1 MRLLLLAAVALTF
14 LLPARASAGGYAV
27 TACSGPE
34 NGSWT
39 EWEPSPFATAYVAC
53 PGGRIDVARPAS
65 GEGMVVRNVAGPG
78 HAPAGTAAALAFD
91 APAGTTIAGIDF
103 DADLVT
109 NPGWS
114 AGVYDATR
122 RAWLWCGAHCATT
135 VGQWV
140 HQEIRG
146 LASRRIEARLRCDAA
161 RCRRDVRRRGF
172 IALRDV
178 RVLLDDPAPPRL
190 GACPRRARARGR
202 GWLRGAPGP
211 RVRRRGRERHPARPG
226 RARRRADPRRR
237 PPVRLHA
244 AGALRRRGHGRALRH
259 PDVGRRRAPP
269 AARRGG
275 RGRELELGRAPR
287 AGRQHRRRPSRPRR
301 STAAPRG
308 GRSGRA
314 RCASRSRPARRR
326 RSSARGCGSAARA
339 GAAPTAARRCRAR
352 ARVSPRPT
360 GPARTRV
367 RVALEDAA
375 GNVGPAAPPLTLRFD
390 DRPPGAPDVSAA
402 DAWRND
408 AALPLAAEGE
418 PPVSGVAGFRVRIGG
433 RVAVVPA
440 SLPLGELPEGGTPVE
455 VRAVSGAGLEST
467 AVRTVLRLDRTAPS
481 VAAAGAPA
489 PGTWSRVPVRI
500 GLRGRDQAGLA
511 GMRSLGWRIDGGA
524 EVVAAGDEAAIE
536 LGADGRHRIAYRAT
550 DAAGNRSAPQ
560 TLPVDVDR
568 TPPETVAFEAP
579 DPADP
584 RAVRVVVADATSG
597 VAGGRIELRRLSAT
611 GTPLPAAG
619 RAAPPAWRRLPTS
632 STGGRL
638 TALVDDAALA
648 AGGYELRAV
657 VADAA
662 GNEAVGTRRVDG
674 APATLRLP
682 LRRRTRLDVR
692 RAGRLLHARLTAGG
706 VPLADRAVTVTE
718 RLRGRDRRRP
728 VCGRRTVIVAAA
740 AACALSTDRA
750 GRLDVRLPAGPSRT
764 LSVAFAG
771 DALLLPARG
780 RAVVRT
786 AARAR
791 LRVTPGAA
799 RAGGTVVFAGRL
811 LGGHVPRGGK
821 LVELQALVGTRLA
834 DVRDGPH
841 RPPRTP
847 PPPVPLRRLEPRP
860 HVSRAPPRA
869 ARGGLSVRGRAEPP
883 GGDPRAVRQAATCP
897 VDERVRRY
905 DPSAMP
911 RGGLQA
917 TDELLA
923 YLGRYGARTDEV
935 LERVRTETQ
944 QMPSAQMQ
952 VSADQGALIELLVR
966 LIGAKDALEVG
977 TFTGYSAICIARGLA
992 DGGRLTCLELDDER
1006 AGIARRNLD
1015 AAGVADRVEILVGP
1029 AGESLEAMAA
1039 VPAYDFAF
1047 IDADKTGYPE
1057 YYELVLP
1064 RMRHG
1069 GLVLLDNMLQGG
1081 SVVDARD
1088 RQREGHR
1095 CAEPPHP
1102 RGRPRRHGDD
1112 DQRRRP
1118 DVRPRALS
1126 ARYAA
1131 APADRGARSAAPRR
1145 PAAGPGRSP
1154 GPCRSAGRRAPRAG
1168 PGARSPRPRR

>member
-1 MRLLLLAAVALTF
+1 MRLLLLATVALIL

-53 PGGRIDVARPAS
+53 PGGRIDVARPGS

-78 HAPAGTAAALAFD
+78 HAPAGTTAALVFD
-91 APAGTTIAGIDF
+91 APPGTTIAGIDF

-140 HQEIRG
+140 HQELRG

-178 RVLLDDPAPPRL
+178 RVLLDDPEPPRL
-190 GACPRRARARGR
+190 GAARG
-202 GWLRGAPGP
+202 GLAHAGAAWLRGLQDLAFDAADASGIR
-211 RVRRRGRERHPARPG
+211 RVRVELDGAPILDDARPC
-226 RARRRADPRRR
+226 DFTR
-237 PPVRLHA
+237 PVP
-244 AGALRRRGHGRALRH
+244 
-259 PDVGRRRAPP
+259 
-269 AARRGG
+269 
-275 RGRELELGRAPR
+275 
-287 AGRQHRRRPSRPRR
+287 
-301 STAAPRG
+301 
-308 GRSGRA
+308 
-314 RCASRSRPARRR
+314 C
-326 RSSARGCGSAARA
+326 A
-339 GAAPTAARRCRAR
+339 GAATATRFDTRTWADGEHRLRLGAEDAGGSWSWAERRVRVDNAAPPEPAPALDGGAAWRPERTRTLRIPLPPGQAAPVVRARLRICRAGGRCSDAR
-352 ARVSPRPT
+352 AALLGASARLTVPD
-360 GPARTRV
+360 GPGTYAV

-375 GNVGPAAPPLTLRFD
+375 GNVGAAAPPLTLRFD

-481 VAAAGAPA
+481 VAATGAPA
-489 PGTWSRVPVRI
+489 AGTWSRQPVRV

-511 GMRSLGWRIDGGA
+511 GVRSLGWRIDGGA
-524 EVVAAGDEAAIE
+524 EAVAAGDEAAIE

-560 TLPVDVDR
+560 TLSVDVDR

-584 RAVRVVVADATSG
+584 RAVRVAVADATSG
-597 VAGGRIELRRLSAT
+597 VAGGRIELRRVTAS
-611 GTPLPAAG
+611 
-619 RAAPPAWRRLPTS
+619 PAWRRLATTLAGS
-632 STGGRL
+632 RL
-638 TALVDDAALA
+638 TALVDDAVLA
-648 AGGYELRAV
+648 AGTYELRAV

-662 GNEAVGTRRVDG
+662 GNETAGTRRIDG

-692 RAGRLLHARLTAGG
+692 RTGHLLRARLTAGG
-706 VPLADRAVTVTE
+706 VALADRAVTLTQ

-740 AACALSTDRA
+740 AACALSTDGA

-786 AARAR
+786 RARAR
-791 LRVTPGAA
+791 LRVTPGAV

-821 LVELQALVGTRLA
+821 LVELQALVGTGWRTFA
-834 DVRDGPH
+834 TVRTD
-841 RPPRTP
+841 R
-847 PPPVPLRRLEPRP
+847 
-860 HVSRAPPRA
+860 
-869 ARGGLSVRGRAEPP
+869 RGRLRHPY
-883 GGDPRAVRQAATCP
+883 RFAATSRGRTYR
-897 VDERVRRY
+897 VRLRVRREAGY
-905 DPSAMP
+905 PFE
-911 RGGLQA
+911 GGRSRPVA
-917 TDELLA
+917 I
-923 YLGRYGARTDEV
+923 
-935 LERVRTETQ
+935 RVR
-944 QMPSAQMQ
+944 
-952 VSADQGALIELLVR
+952 
-966 LIGAKDALEVG
+966 
-977 TFTGYSAICIARGLA
+977 
-992 DGGRLTCLELDDER
+992 
-1006 AGIARRNLD
+1006 
-1015 AAGVADRVEILVGP
+1015 
-1029 AGESLEAMAA
+1029 
-1039 VPAYDFAF
+1039 
-1047 IDADKTGYPE
+1047 
-1057 YYELVLP
+1057 
-1064 RMRHG
+1064 
-1069 GLVLLDNMLQGG
+1069 
-1081 SVVDARD
+1081 
-1088 RQREGHR
+1088 
-1095 CAEPPHP
+1095 
-1102 RGRPRRHGDD
+1102 
-1112 DQRRRP
+1112 
-1118 DVRPRALS
+1118 
-1126 ARYAA
+1126 
-1131 APADRGARSAAPRR
+1131 
-1145 PAAGPGRSP
+1145 
-1154 GPCRSAGRRAPRAG
+1154 
-1168 PGARSPRPRR
+1168 